1 MLLVSVYMNDPLQV
15 LASVISDIKFR
26 LAFDVNTIAAAVEAL
41 QSLATDRAELEAF
54 RAEEKGDGEDGN
66 QI

>member
-1 MLLVSVYMNDPLQV
+1 MTKPDPLQV
-15 LASVISDIKFR
+15 LASVVSDIKFR
-26 LAFDVNTIAAAVEAL
+26 LAFDVNTIAAAVDAL

-54 RAEEKGDGEDGN
+54 RAEEKGDGEDSD

>member
-1 MLLVSVYMNDPLQV
+1 MNDPLQV